1 MNLQNL
7 SKDELLNLQ
16 DLINKALEQP
26 KPLIWSD
33 MNKELMVMI
42 KDIMDNFDFDKVYEA
57 MDALDWKWRGETPSL
72 YDLREEA
79 DRLLWG
85 AAKSRLSD
93 FKDTHHEIAIINAC
107 GGFEARA
114 YCNEDKTKITGLDL
128 AFIVT
133 SWDSSIEE

>member
-26 KPLIWSD
+26 KEKDL
-33 MNKELMVMI
+33 EYMI
-42 KDIMDNFDFDKVYEA
+42 KDIMDEFDFDQVERAMEA
-57 MDALDWKWRGETPSL
+57 LNWRWRGEIPTI
-72 YDLREEA
+72 YDLRETAES
-79 DRLLWG
+79 LLRG
-85 AAKSRLSD
+85 AAKSRLGD
-93 FKDTHHEIAIINAC
+93 FKDTHHEIAIINGT

-114 YCNEDKTKITGLDL
+114 YCNKDKTKITGLDL
-128 AFIVT
+128 AFVVS

>member
-26 KPLIWSD
+26 KEKDL
-33 MNKELMVMI
+33 EYMI
-42 KDIMDNFDFDKVYEA
+42 KDIIVEFDFDQVERAMEA
-57 MDALDWKWRGETPSL
+57 LNWKWRGETPTI
-72 YDLREEA
+72 YDLRETAES
-79 DRLLWG
+79 LLRG

-93 FKDTHHEIAIINAC
+93 FKDTHHEIAIINGC

-128 AFIVT
+128 AFVVS
-133 SWDSSIEE
+133 SWDSSID

>member
-33 MNKELMVMI
+33 MNKELMIMI

-85 AAKSRLSD
+85 AAKSRLGD

>member
-1 MNLQNL
+1 MNIQNL

-26 KPLIWSD
+26 KEKDL
-33 MNKELMVMI
+33 EYMI
-42 KDIMDNFDFDKVYEA
+42 KDIMVEFDFDKVERAMEA
-57 MDALDWKWRGETPSL
+57 LNWKWRGEIPTI
-72 YDLREEA
+72 YDLRETAES
-79 DRLLWG
+79 LLRG

-93 FKDTHHEIAIINAC
+93 FKDTHHEIAIINGT

-128 AFIVT
+128 AFVVS
-133 SWDSSIEE
+133 SWDSSID

>member
-16 DLINKALEQP
+16 DLITKALEQP
-26 KPLIWSD
+26 KEKDL
-33 MNKELMVMI
+33 EYMI
-42 KDIMDNFDFDKVYEA
+42 KDIMDEFEFDKVERAMEA
-57 MDALDWKWRGETPSL
+57 LNWKWRGETPTL
-72 YDLREEA
+72 YDLRETAES
-79 DRLLWG
+79 LLRG

-93 FKDTHHEIAIINAC
+93 FKDTHHEIAIINGT